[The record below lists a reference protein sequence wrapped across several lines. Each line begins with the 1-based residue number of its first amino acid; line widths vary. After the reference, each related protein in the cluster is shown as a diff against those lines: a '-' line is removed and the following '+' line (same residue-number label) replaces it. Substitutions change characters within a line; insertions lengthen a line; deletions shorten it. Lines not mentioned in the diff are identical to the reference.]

1 MLVRLSGF
9 RSPSYGRNSTN
20 GWGLEVLIS
29 SGLMMRISLM
39 VFPILRE
46 SGVDGIATKT
56 GNIARFINHC
66 CTPNCSAKIIQ
77 VQGEKKIVIYADR
90 FIGAGEEITYGSPPP
105 PQRLDNVSNLVR
117 L

>member
-1 MLVRLSGF
+1 
-9 RSPSYGRNSTN
+9 
-20 GWGLEVLIS
+20 
-29 SGLMMRISLM
+29 MRISLM
-39 VFPILRE
+39 VLSYPSRVEVNGL
-46 SGVDGIATKT
+46 ATKT

-90 FIGAGEEITYGSPPP
+90 FIGAGEEITYGSPTSF
-105 PQRLDNVSNLVR
+105 LDNVSDLFR

>member
-1 MLVRLSGF
+1 M
-9 RSPSYGRNSTN
+9 
-20 GWGLEVLIS
+20 
-29 SGLMMRISLM
+29 
-39 VFPILRE
+39 
-46 SGVDGIATKT
+46 T

-90 FIGAGEEITYGSPPP
+90 FIAAGEEITYGKPHFKL
-105 PQRLDNVSNLVR
+105 QLTLRLQIPEGRSQDSVFLWKCT